1 MRRLKEKFNN
11 DLFAKYW
18 GGGAVKVKDKLA
30 FNKILFSG
38 SSDYFA
44 VAIVSITFNTFVE
57 VMNTANPD
65 PHSRLNKIINKTSD
79 LCYSGF
85 TSAVC

>member
-18 GGGAVKVKDKLA
+18 GGAVKVKDKLA
-30 FNKILFSG
+30 FNEILFSG